1 MNRPADL
8 ANRPALSNPCG
19 AVRCGGVP
27 LKRGHTHPHTPL
39 PLFAGRSRVKIEPSR
54 TVPHHRPAN
63 CIFPLHGPKDSVGDL
78 SPWTDDLAWCARIG
92 ALPTVGERRVVLRE
106 WGDAAG
112 GWSDAAAVHL
122 PSALPAGLALAWIRT
137 HARALRLDVHE
148 DLTCPDPVAVARDAL
163 LLLSSGRAAMAMRV
177 LEGLPEL
184 IEA

>member
-19 AVRCGGVP
+19 AVRCGAVRWCPPKG
-27 LKRGHTHPHTPL
+27 GTHPPAHPPATVCGTVP
-39 PLFAGRSRVKIEPSR
+39 RKNR
-54 TVPHHRPAN
+54 TVPHHHPAS
-63 CIFPLHGPKDSVGDL
+63 CIFPLHGPKDSAGDL

-92 ALPTVGERRVVLRE
+92 ALPTVAERRVVLRE
-106 WGDAAG
+106 WVDAAG

-148 DLTCPDPVAVARDAL
+148 DLT
-163 LLLSSGRAAMAMRV
+163 
-177 LEGLPEL
+177 
-184 IEA
+184 